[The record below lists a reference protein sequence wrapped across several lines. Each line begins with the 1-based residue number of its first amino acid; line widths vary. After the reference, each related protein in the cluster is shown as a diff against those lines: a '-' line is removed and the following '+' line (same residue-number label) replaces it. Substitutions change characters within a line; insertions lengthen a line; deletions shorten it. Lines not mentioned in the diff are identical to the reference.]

1 MLLNLLNLYS
11 LIFALFSKIDGMGRE
26 LNALKP
32 TLCMNA
38 STIPESALNMTEAL
52 ALSCQEVSISCRS
65 CNVPL
70 TISANTTTVNVM
82 NAIRAANAHEPHMQ
96 AHDKTVLQTEISPF
110 TTDSIEN
117 MKRNILSPHNLIE
130 KEEEIETTTENIIYL
145 MRKEIEKLNQM
156 FPSSS
161 SSNENSSEASES
173 DELFYDYTDANT
185 PDSSFEFESN
195 TVSEFSNETLLSSTL
210 DIDPIYGTV
219 SNENT
224 SSSTDYSSVRSTSD
238 SESTMSVTYTYTSPI
253 FDFSTDNRSS
263 VTTESTISRDT
274 SSVITVSNPA
284 TTFQY
289 PTNANLSTETGMYT
303 FTDDDLTMS
312 TRYPDVFT
320 TELSTPSSV
329 YICPS
334 ITFNCTISCGGQNVT
349 QVVLITDC
357 TKVEKRCYVRQ
368 CKLSK
373 LKENISIDY
382 VYEDEHKRK
391 MYSLTTDTKKKLLKL
406 CWETMFGQELVKL
419 TMMDLV
425 SLKPVRYFIVKSL
438 SILLLIV
445 LLIFRYLYYLVHYSW
460 TSSGHCSYDT

>member
-52 ALSCQEVSISCRS
+52 ALSCLEVSISCTS

-70 TISANTTTVNVM
+70 TISANTTTINVV
-82 NAIRAANAHEPHMQ
+82 NAIRSAKAFESQIQ
-96 AHDKTVLQTEISPF
+96 AHVTTAVPTKLSPF
-110 TTDSIEN
+110 TTNSIEN
-117 MKRNILSPHNLIE
+117 IKMKILSPHNLIE
-130 KEEEIETTTENIIYL
+130 KEDEIETTTVSVIEL
-145 MRKEIEKLNQM
+145 MRKEMEKLNQM
-156 FPSSS
+156 FPSS
-161 SSNENSSEASES
+161 NETSSEANDSGEI
-173 DELFYDYTDANT
+173 FYEYTDVNT
-185 PDSSFEFESN
+185 ADSSFEFETNTDSEVAN
-195 TVSEFSNETLLSSTL
+195 DTFYSSTLNLDPIYSTVSE
-210 DIDPIYGTV
+210 
-219 SNENT
+219 ENT
-224 SSSTDYSSVRSTSD
+224 SSSNDYTSIRSTSD
-238 SESTMSVTYTYTSPI
+238 SDDSTMSVTYTYSSPI
-253 FDFSTDNRSS
+253 FGFSSHNSSS
-263 VTTESTISRDT
+263 VTTDSTIISRDT
-274 SSVITVSNPA
+274 SSMETVISPA
-284 TTFQY
+284 TTLQY
-289 PTNANLSTETGMYT
+289 STNTNLGTETEQYM
-303 FTDDDLTMS
+303 FTDDDLKMS
-312 TRYPDVFT
+312 TNYPDEFT
-320 TELSTPSSV
+320 TELSTSSSII

-373 LKENISIDY
+373 LKQNIAIDY

-391 MYSLTTDTKKKLLKL
+391 MYNLTTETKKKLLKL

-425 SLKPVRYFIVKSL
+425 SLK
-438 SILLLIV
+438 SII
-445 LLIFRYLYYLVHYSW
+445 
-460 TSSGHCSYDT
+460 

>member
-38 STIPESALNMTEAL
+38 STIPESALNMSEAL
-52 ALSCQEVSISCRS
+52 ALSCQEVIISCTS

-70 TISANTTTVNVM
+70 TISANTSMVNVV
-82 NAIRAANAHEPHMQ
+82 NAIRSAKAQEPHLQ
-96 AHDKTVLQTEISPF
+96 EHVKTALPTQLSPF

-117 MKRNILSPHNLIE
+117 IKSNILSPHNLIE
-130 KEEEIETTTENIIYL
+130 KDEEIETTTENIIYL

-161 SSNENSSEASES
+161 SSNETSSEASES
-173 DELFYDYTDANT
+173 GEIFYDYTEVNT
-185 PDSSFEFESN
+185 ADSSFEFEPN
-195 TVSEFSNETLLSSTL
+195 TVSEFSDDKLFSSTL
-210 DIDPIYGTV
+210 DLDPIYSTV

-224 SSSTDYSSVRSTSD
+224 SSSNNYSSVGSTSD
-238 SESTMSVTYTYTSPI
+238 SDSTMSVTYTYTSPI
-253 FDFSTDNRSS
+253 FGFSSHNRSS

-274 SSVITVSNPA
+274 SSVVTVANPA
-284 TTFQY
+284 TTLQN
-289 PTNANLSTETGMYT
+289 PTNSNLGTETEMHT

-312 TRYPDVFT
+312 TRNPDMFT
-320 TELSTPSSV
+320 TELSTSSSV
-329 YICPS
+329 NYICPS

-373 LKENISIDY
+373 LKENIMIDY
-382 VYEDEHKRK
+382 VYEDTHKRK
-391 MYSLTTDTKKKLLKL
+391 MYNLTTETKKKLLKL

-425 SLKPVRYFIVKSL
+425 SLKSVN
-438 SILLLIV
+438 
-445 LLIFRYLYYLVHYSW
+445 
-460 TSSGHCSYDT
+460 